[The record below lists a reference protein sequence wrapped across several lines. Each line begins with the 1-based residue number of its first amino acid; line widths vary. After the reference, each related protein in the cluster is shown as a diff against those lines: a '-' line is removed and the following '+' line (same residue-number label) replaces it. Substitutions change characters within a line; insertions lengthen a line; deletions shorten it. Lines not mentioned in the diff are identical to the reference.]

1 MNLLPSD
8 QVLDDARNLAYDY
21 QNKLAMLQYNI
32 GKLDD
37 IIETPYIDNRLERGA
52 YQCLEHAMEQL
63 ENYIHEIRVQ
73 LGEIGNE

>member
-37 IIETPYIDNRLERGA
+37 IIETPYIDNRL
-52 YQCLEHAMEQL
+52 
-63 ENYIHEIRVQ
+63 
-73 LGEIGNE
+73 